1 MISSSTRKSAKSIEQ
16 VDINA
21 TFSLQRHHWKPTH
34 LQGVQK
40 QDSDDKEFL
49 PVCVTLEAS
58 EYVSIKTKKGMRVG
72 KKGERLFL
80 GTSIC
85 WCGKLFIHFFHH
97 FMRSS
102 SSLWSQDSFR
112 SHTSLYM
119 SSASSVTGEM
129 MPTGL
134 YIDAK
139 NFSIPLF
146 VASWSGTWKFTSNVS
161 LTLFHD
167 TPNIFNSNVLVF
179 NSCLSNAISGFV
191 ADMKSTSSFT
201 FKCHLSNLNFES
213 PKYPYKHFLDFLNL
227 FICSV
232 TSNKIINIHAFLDF
246 FNMCFRFWIV
256 LLAGG
261 KALLDRAITKKRWLP
276 KSKYGSGKPQRVNV
290 IWFYPFDPME
300 C

>member
-1 MISSSTRKSAKSIEQ
+1 MLAILDFFLLADPQQHILQRILTLNWRCKNLNGKFLMKAI
-16 VDINA
+16 
-21 TFSLQRHHWKPTH
+21 FSLYI
-34 LQGVQK
+34 G
-40 QDSDDKEFL
+40 
-49 PVCVTLEAS
+49 TL
-58 EYVSIKTKKGMRVG
+58 
-72 KKGERLFL
+72 L

-146 VASWSGTWKFTSNVS
+146 AASWSGTWKFTSNVS

-167 TPNIFNSNVLVF
+167 TPNIFNSDVLVF
-179 NSCLSNAISGFV
+179 NSCL
-191 ADMKSTSSFT
+191 
-201 FKCHLSNLNFES
+201 
-213 PKYPYKHFLDFLNL
+213 
-227 FICSV
+227 
-232 TSNKIINIHAFLDF
+232 
-246 FNMCFRFWIV
+246 
-256 LLAGG
+256 
-261 KALLDRAITKKRWLP
+261 P
-276 KSKYGSGKPQRVNV
+276 KSISAEFSAVRT
-290 IWFYPFDPME
+290 
-300 C
+300 

>member
-1 MISSSTRKSAKSIEQ
+1 MKGIFSSYIG
-16 VDINA
+16 I
-21 TFSLQRHHWKPTH
+21 L
-34 LQGVQK
+34 
-40 QDSDDKEFL
+40 
-49 PVCVTLEAS
+49 
-58 EYVSIKTKKGMRVG
+58 
-72 KKGERLFL
+72 L
-80 GTSIC
+80 GTWIC

-102 SSLWSQDSFR
+102 SRLWSQDNFR
-112 SHTSLYM
+112 SHTFLYM
-119 SSASSVTGEM
+119 SFASSVTGEM

-146 VASWSGTWKFTSNVS
+146 AASWSGTWKFTPNES

-191 ADMKSTSSFT
+191 ADVKSTNSFT

-213 PKYPYKHFLDFLNL
+213 PKYPYKHFLDILNL

-232 TSNKIINIHAFLDF
+232 TSNKIINIQAFSDF

-261 KALLDRAITKKRWLP
+261 KVLLDRAITKKRWLP